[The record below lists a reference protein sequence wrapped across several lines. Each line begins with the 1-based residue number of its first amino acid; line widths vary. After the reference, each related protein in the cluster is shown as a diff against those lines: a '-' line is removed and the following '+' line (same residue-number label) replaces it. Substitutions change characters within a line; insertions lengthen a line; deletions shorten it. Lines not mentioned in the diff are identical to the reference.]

1 MEFGSECCNQGLNIP
16 TGPQGPIGLTGP
28 QGPQGI
34 QGIPGVNG
42 AQGVSGVDGKG
53 YLATSSNTLNLTSIA
68 LGSTVT
74 LTTQANLAYTPGA
87 RIRVANGNNFLEGVV
102 TAYNITTGE
111 LSFVVDLKLGT
122 ISTNSW
128 NINLAGEYATTF
140 DTGWK
145 DFNDFKTNGSG
156 QFGLAPMTNGF
167 RPKIRI
173 VGRTV
178 FVNGIFLIPLADNS
192 NSTVLRVNAAEY
204 PTTFQTDVKPYTGTD
219 GGFTIDT
226 DGTLISKN
234 PILPP
239 NLSPELNPHIVG
251 INYISN
257 RYVRVNTGTVA
268 YVSFLPNVWLNPSG
282 LMIIS
287 TLRDLDDTVGNG
299 FIYKTN
305 PLYSFT
311 TKVMQGERVPL
322 YSGATTY
329 KTSFSPDG
337 SVNNMI
343 YTTDANVLFP
353 QTVFAYDP
361 NFIGGFRFDLNFSYP
376 LKSSVSIQQA
386 LTAFNDI

>member
-1 MEFGSECCNQGLNIP
+1 MEFGSECCNQGLNVP

-34 QGIPGVNG
+34 QGIQGLPGTNG
-42 AQGVSGVDGKG
+42 TIGENGKG
-53 YLATSSNTLNLTSIA
+53 YLATSSNTLNLTSIS

-128 NINLAGEYATTF
+128 NINLAGEYATSF

-178 FVNGIFLIPLADNS
+178 FVNGIFLIPLGENANS
-192 NSTVLRVNAAEY
+192 NNLIVNADEY
-204 PTTFQTDVKPYTGTD
+204 KSSTNVKPYTGTN
-219 GGFTIDT
+219 GGFTINSLGSIT
-226 DGTLISKN
+226 SKN

-239 NLSPELNPHIVG
+239 NLAPELNPHIIG

-257 RYVRVNTGTVA
+257 RYVTVNTGTVGLT
-268 YVSFLPNVWLNPSG
+268 SFFPNVVLNPSG
-282 LMIIS
+282 LLIIS
-287 TLRDLDDTVGNG
+287 TLRDTDDTVGAGNL
-299 FIYKTN
+299 YKTLAFYN
-305 PLYSFT
+305 FV
-311 TKVMQGERVPL
+311 TKAVQGERVPL
-322 YSGATTY
+322 YNGAIPY

-343 YTTDANVLFP
+343 YSTDEDVLFP
-353 QTVFAYDP
+353 QTVFADDP
-361 NFIGGFRFDLNFSYP
+361 DFIGGFRFDLNFSYP
-376 LKSSVSIQQA
+376 LKANVTIAQA